1 MLRLYNI
8 KFLSTVYQLPN
19 YGKSGEN
26 QLQWCTTW
34 KYRYGDSKLLITL
47 SKLLSTPTLTH
58 NHGKR
63 NDMTIK
69 SNINISQ

>member
-8 KFLSTVYQLPN
+8 KFVSTVYQLPN
-19 YGKSGEN
+19 YGKPGEN

-58 NHGKR
+58 NHDNR